1 MWMAQQAL
9 GGQDDGDMF
18 FLAQQG
24 ETICLPFRE
33 KVRPLRNPLELF
45 LGELPENKLG
55 RDGLIWQRNPRHGRK
70 VTGFGLDDK

>member
-1 MWMAQQAL
+1 MWMAQQGL

-24 ETICLPFRE
+24 EIICLPFRE
-33 KVRPLRNPLELF
+33 KVRPLRNDFELF

-55 RDGLIWQRNPRHGRK
+55 REELI
-70 VTGFGLDDK
+70 